1 MRSYIWWESKSNSH
15 GVEPAAARH
24 SAVAALPTDAHDP
37 IAVIEFT
44 LLSDA
49 HHRPL
54 AVLSALLCSA
64 LPTSG
69 AMVKATGWDPILI
82 ISQIIAL
89 QTLHY
94 VTLSLLVPPL
104 LVMFADPGSLEYEGG
119 AANVGM
125 LPLGHEARI
134 NSPAILFKA

>member
-1 MRSYIWWESKSNSH
+1 M
-15 GVEPAAARH
+15 A
-24 SAVAALPTDAHDP
+24 
-37 IAVIEFT
+37 
-44 LLSDA
+44 
-49 HHRPL
+49 
-54 AVLSALLCSA
+54 
-64 LPTSG
+64 
-69 AMVKATGWDPILI
+69 KATGWDPILI

-125 LPLGHEARI
+125 LPLGHSARI
-134 NSPAILFKA
+134 NSPATLLKA

>member
-1 MRSYIWWESKSNSH
+1 M
-15 GVEPAAARH
+15 
-24 SAVAALPTDAHDP
+24 
-37 IAVIEFT
+37 
-44 LLSDA
+44 LSDA
-49 HHRPL
+49 HHRAL

-69 AMVKATGWDPILI
+69 AMAKATGWDPILI

-94 VTLSLLVPPL
+94 VALSLLVPPL

-125 LPLGHEARI
+125 LPLGHEART